1 MQAGQRN
8 PLSTGPTKLAYA
20 PRRIGYS
27 PAFQGT
33 KPMNVVSTRPIDVAA
48 PHMPPAK
55 WIDVAGVR
63 TCYFDAGKGDPVV
76 FVYGGNFGGMD
87 SASSAPVWNLNFG
100 PLSAAFRCIA
110 FDKIGQGYTDN
121 PLRDEDYTMAAVVD
135 HAANF
140 IRALNLPPVHL
151 VGHSRGGFA
160 CTSLTLRYPDLVRS
174 LTIVNSGTLMP
185 TFNMNEAVLTPCPFP
200 SYSREAARFVYEGY
214 SYAKETVTDEWIDTV
229 MAVLSLEKSRASAR
243 KMVDEK
249 LKTRVFLPQLA
260 LHKRETLN
268 LIKEGL
274 LRRPVQIFWG
284 YNDPTSR
291 VDGGLELFKLVAQ
304 HNRRTFLHVINEA
317 GHFVYR
323 EQPEQFNASLARFVT
338 MSAQAA

>member
-1 MQAGQRN
+1 
-8 PLSTGPTKLAYA
+8 
-20 PRRIGYS
+20 
-27 PAFQGT
+27 
-33 KPMNVVSTRPIDVAA
+33 MNVVAMPRDEVVA
-48 PHMPPAK
+48 PRMPKAR
-55 WIDVAGVR
+55 WIDVGGVR
-63 TCYFDAGKGDPVV
+63 TCYFDAGTGDPIV

-100 PLSAAFRCIA
+100 PLSSNFRVIA
-110 FDKIGQGYTDN
+110 FDKLGQGYSDN

-135 HAANF
+135 HAAAF
-140 IRALNLPPVHL
+140 IKALNLPPVHL

-200 SYSREAARFVYEGY
+200 SYTREAARFVYEGY
-214 SYAKETVTDEWIDTV
+214 SYDKRKVTDEWIDTV
-229 MAVLSLEKSRASAR
+229 MAVLSLEKSRESAR

-249 LKTRVFLPQLA
+249 LKSRIFLPQLA
-260 LHKRETLN
+260 LYKRETLN

-291 VDGGLELFKLVAQ
+291 VDGSLELFKLIGQ

-323 EQPEQFNASLARFVT
+323 EQPEQFNASLARFVR
-338 MSAQAA
+338 SAARAV

>member
-1 MQAGQRN
+1 
-8 PLSTGPTKLAYA
+8 
-20 PRRIGYS
+20 
-27 PAFQGT
+27 
-33 KPMNVVSTRPIDVAA
+33 MNVVSMPRDEVVA
-48 PHMPPAK
+48 PRMPKAR
-55 WIDVAGVR
+55 WIDVNGVR
-63 TCYFDAGKGDPVV
+63 TCYFDAGQGDPIV

-100 PLSAAFRCIA
+100 PLSSGFRVIA
-110 FDKIGQGYTDN
+110 FDKLGQGYSDN

-135 HAANF
+135 HAAAF
-140 IRALNLPPVHL
+140 IKALNLPPAHV

-160 CTSLTLRYPDLVRS
+160 CTSLALRYPELVRS

-200 SYSREAARFVYEGY
+200 SYTREAARFVYEGY
-214 SYAKETVTDEWIDTV
+214 SYAKHKVTDEWIDTV
-229 MAVLSLEKSRASAR
+229 MAVLALEKSRESAR

-249 LKTRVFLPQLA
+249 LKSRIFLPQLA

-268 LIKEGL
+268 LIREGV

-291 VDGGLELFKLVAQ
+291 VDGGLELFKLIGQ

-323 EQPEQFNASLARFVT
+323 EQPEQFNASLARFVR
-338 MSAQAA
+338 SAARAA